1 MGGLEPG
8 NDRIRWEPRLLF
20 LPLTI
25 GIQFF
30 FLLPSCPQ
38 WPAQQTP
45 KPIRA
50 EDRPKQETHGVSSG
64 SHFIIGARAALGGWN
79 LGLLG
84 PQQGSH
90 LADLPLDTGSCS
102 TAQGTVL
109 FHAVAV
115 VPHVTHVTGEQGA
128 GGERRVR
135 TDSACQPGAAQGQ
148 LPGWGWGWGRGRAHL
163 MVCSSCS
170 DSWLRATP
178 LVSAMNTAFPEASW
192 AWRNGI

>member
-1 MGGLEPG
+1 MSPVTSSNSQAHPSGRQAEAG
-8 NDRIRWEPRLLF
+8 NTRRLF
-20 LPLTI
+20 RVPLYYW
-25 GIQFF
+25 G
-30 FLLPSCPQ
+30 
-38 WPAQQTP
+38 
-45 KPIRA
+45 
-50 EDRPKQETHGVSSG
+50 
-64 SHFIIGARAALGGWN
+64 GARAALGGWN

-128 GGERRVR
+128 GGERRVK
-135 TDSACQPGAAQGQ
+135 TDSACQPGVAQGQ
-148 LPGWGWGWGRGRAHL
+148 LPGWGWGWGRAYL